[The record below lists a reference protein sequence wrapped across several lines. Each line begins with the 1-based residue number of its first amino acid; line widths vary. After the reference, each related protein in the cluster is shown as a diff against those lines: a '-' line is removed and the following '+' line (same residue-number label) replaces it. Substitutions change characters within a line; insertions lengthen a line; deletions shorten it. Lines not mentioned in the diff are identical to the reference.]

1 MGKPGL
7 PLLILHNRHILTR
20 KRILLAPIGRNAM
33 FKPKLRASVRC
44 AAILGVGLALMLESL
59 QIAKGDVVVST
70 LANSVVGQDS
80 TPTTNAAQGFTTGN
94 QAETLQSVT
103 LEFTGSVGDAPEV
116 ISLFIVTALTA
127 LDLSSAPWV
136 RSPQALRAPQNIHW

>member
-1 MGKPGL
+1 
-7 PLLILHNRHILTR
+7 
-20 KRILLAPIGRNAM
+20 M

-116 ISLFIVTALTA
+116 ISLFSDSSDSPGSLISTLGTITPSVTGTSEYSLVTPAIVLAASTSYWLEDQFGSDGT
-127 LDLSSAPWV
+127 
-136 RSPQALRAPQNIHW
+136 